1 MEHLL
6 AQLRGSRSDLARIVE
21 SAARSELA
29 FIVVPAGAVRAWAER
44 EPSAWDLVRSWLTDQ
59 GKAVVE
65 RDERLGKL
73 P

>member
-21 SAARSELA
+21 SAARSDLA
-29 FIVVPAGAVRAWAER
+29 FIVVPAGAVRAWEER
-44 EPSAWDLVRSWLTDQ
+44 EPSAWGKVQDWLTGQ

-65 RDERLGKL
+65 GG
-73 P
+73 